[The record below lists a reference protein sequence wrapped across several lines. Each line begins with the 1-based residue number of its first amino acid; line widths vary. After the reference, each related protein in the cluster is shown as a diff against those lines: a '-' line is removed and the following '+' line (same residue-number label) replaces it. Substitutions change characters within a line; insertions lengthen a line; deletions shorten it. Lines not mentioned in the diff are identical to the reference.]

1 MKRMK
6 SITIDFGDFLDLS
19 RGTAFP
25 SHEFPAWISHSV
37 DDGIA
42 VYATLK
48 GVNGKIMTF
57 MVSHESNWLRL
68 QPIE

>member
-1 MKRMK
+1 MKGMK
-6 SITIDFGDFLDLS
+6 SITIDFGDFLDIL

-25 SHEFPAWISHSV
+25 AHEFPAWISRSL
-37 DDGIA
+37 DEGIA

-48 GVNGKIMTF
+48 GLNGKITTF

-68 QPIE
+68 RPID

>member
-48 GVNGKIMTF
+48 GVNGN
-57 MVSHESNWLRL
+57 HESNWLRL

>member
-1 MKRMK
+1 MK
-6 SITIDFGDFLDLS
+6 SITIDFGDFLDVS

-25 SHEFPAWISHSV
+25 SYEFPAWIGHSV
-37 DDGIA
+37 DEGIA

-48 GVNGKIMTF
+48 GVNGISTTF
-57 MVSHESNWLRL
+57 MVSHESNWLKL